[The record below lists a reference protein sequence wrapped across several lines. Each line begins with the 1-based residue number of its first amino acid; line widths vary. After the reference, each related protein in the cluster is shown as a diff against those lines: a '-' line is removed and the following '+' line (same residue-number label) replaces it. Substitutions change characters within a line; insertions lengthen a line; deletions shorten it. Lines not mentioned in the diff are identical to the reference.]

1 MAGYFGTGNYFG
13 GNAGGWGNPYTPSAI
28 PTQTANSIMCV
39 IVQNENEVT
48 NYLVAAGTTV
58 LLICF
63 NTGRF
68 FLKGMDRNGI
78 QMPIRV
84 FSFDEIQQVA
94 KKEEPQAVG
103 TTVAPPQ
110 VAATKDDIER
120 IEKQLAAITA
130 AMGGG
135 QNVAS

>member
-13 GNAGGWGNPYTPSAI
+13 GNTGGWGNPYTPSAI
-28 PTQTANSIMCV
+28 PAQTSNTIICV
-39 IVQNENEVT
+39 IIQSESEVNT
-48 NYLVAAGTTV
+48 YLVAAGTTV
-58 LLICF
+58 MLICF

-84 FSFDEIQQVA
+84 FPFKEEQQVA
-94 KKEEPQAVG
+94 KKEEPQ
-103 TTVAPPQ
+103 TTAPAPSPQ

-120 IEKQLAAITA
+120 IEKQLAVITA

-135 QNVAS
+135 QNAVS

>member
-28 PTQTANSIMCV
+28 PAQTASSIMCV
-39 IVQNENEVT
+39 IIQNENEVA

-58 LLICF
+58 MLVCF
-63 NTGRF
+63 NTSRF

-78 QMPIRV
+78 QMPIRA
-84 FSFDEIQQVA
+84 FSFKEEQQVA
-94 KKEEPQAVG
+94 KTEEPQ
-103 TTVAPPQ
+103 TTAPAQSPQ